1 MKTVCVTMLLGLLLF
16 AGCDTTLDGTT
27 INNSVAQAEKLQLMT
42 DQLQDLVGVM
52 AKAYNDANL
61 LSSADYDKVKVIQ
74 TQTDKVQAEFAK
86 ILASIKTGNY
96 DPNNTSF
103 ENALELAITA
113 TQATSPFNKYAPVI
127 IVTLSLIG
135 MIFKWFKKS
144 KALNEVVMGNETFK
158 KLTADMPL
166 VLAKFKEAQTLQQS
180 ESTSK
185 EVKAITA

>member
-1 MKTVCVTMLLGLLLF
+1 MKKVCITMLLGLLLF

-166 VLAKFKEAQTLQQS
+166 VLAKFKEAQTLTQS

-185 EVKAITA
+185 EVKTITA